1 MATKKTRRQFTKE
14 FKVEVAKMVVEQE
27 MKQTQVAR
35 NLGIAETLIGRWV
48 AEYKS
53 KSASASPGKGNLR
66 PDDERTKQLEQLLRR
81 VTMERDIL
89 KEAIAY
95 FAEVPK

>member
-14 FKVEVAKMVVEQE
+14 FRVEDAKMVVEQE
-27 MKQTQVAR
+27 MKQTHVAR

-53 KSASASPGKGNLR
+53 ESASAFPGKGNLR
-66 PDDERTKQLEQLLRR
+66 PDDERTKQLEQQLRR
-81 VTMERDIL
+81 VTTERDLL
-89 KEAIAY
+89 KKTIAY